1 MKYFLTIGI
10 LLFFFTA
17 FCQFTW
23 TGNTNRFTI
32 INTSIQLND
41 IDANNSTIFSKTT
54 RLNNTEWKLKVK
66 LGFDPSSSNKC
77 IIYLAADT
85 NEVPSIKNAITLT
98 IGENGSSDA
107 WILSKK
113 IGGKTTQLIR
123 GREIYGTQ
131 KDSISLKIS
140 YNTQNKWQL
149 FTDEKGGENYTLEG
163 EIVDN
168 ETFESSYFGLSCIY
182 TKTRATAFQFGN
194 ITIHQ
199 FEQDVTPPTV
209 SSISRYNTNSLL
221 VNFSEK
227 VRLNSQTIFLNN
239 QNPISFSQLSS
250 SSYVVEFHTIPY
262 NSTLSF
268 SIKNLED
275 EHGNVN
281 PSFQKELYFEK
292 ISPHDI
298 VISEILYDPATNSK
312 TEFIELAN
320 ISDTPYAIKGLKL
333 ARRIEPDSLI
343 QINVF
348 KEAFELQ
355 PNKYLA
361 VFNFKNWLG
370 KIPINSYNS
379 TIPSLINEGTTL
391 VLLDSLNNI
400 IDEVTYSPNMH
411 SPNLKITKG
420 ISLEK
425 IDLRTHN
432 STQNWTSAS
441 TLIESTPGE
450 ENSSSRSLTYSNS
463 LAIDPVFLDL
473 SKTEEPFFLFTY
485 SFEDER
491 SGNCSVYDENG
502 NYIATILNNA
512 SLSAN
517 GIFKWYVTETNKI
530 VTTGMYIVLWET
542 WNNDGNKKTEKH
554 VVTVVR

>member
-1 MKYFLTIGI
+1 MKYFLTTGFAF
-10 LLFFFTA
+10 LFFHA
-17 FCQFTW
+17 FCQLTW
-23 TGNTNRFTI
+23 SGTTDRFTI
-32 INTSIQLND
+32 IDPTIQLKD
-41 IDANNSTIFSKTT
+41 IDANTSTIFSKTT

-85 NEVPSIKNAITLT
+85 NVITAIKTAITLT
-98 IGENGSSDA
+98 LGENGSSDA
-107 WILSKK
+107 WILSKT

-168 ETFESSYFGLSCIY
+168 ETFEPSYFGLSCIY
-182 TKTRATAFQFGN
+182 TKTRATAFQFSN

-262 NSTLSF
+262 NSSLSF

-320 ISDTPYAIKGLKL
+320 ISDTAYSIKGLKL

-370 KIPINSYNS
+370 EIPINSYNS